1 MDRLQSFRGIA
12 NNTPGIDLVT
22 VDIPDNLAI
31 PNISMANGEVPTW
44 NVEKAGFLDTNFWL
58 HQHSSSRWWFSSFI
72 SYMQPQVDEDSEG
85 FFNGLMFQDPQG
97 VDGCQPVED
106 DY

>member
-1 MDRLQSFRGIA
+1 
-12 NNTPGIDLVT
+12 
-22 VDIPDNLAI
+22 
-31 PNISMANGEVPTW
+31 
-44 NVEKAGFLDTNFWL
+44 
-58 HQHSSSRWWFSSFI
+58 
-72 SYMQPQVDEDSEG
+72 MQPQVDEDSEG

>member
-1 MDRLQSFRGIA
+1 MFLHKMDRLQSFRGIA

-44 NVEKAGFLDTNFWL
+44 NVEKAGFLDTNF
-58 HQHSSSRWWFSSFI
+58 
-72 SYMQPQVDEDSEG
+72 
-85 FFNGLMFQDPQG
+85 
-97 VDGCQPVED
+97 
-106 DY
+106 